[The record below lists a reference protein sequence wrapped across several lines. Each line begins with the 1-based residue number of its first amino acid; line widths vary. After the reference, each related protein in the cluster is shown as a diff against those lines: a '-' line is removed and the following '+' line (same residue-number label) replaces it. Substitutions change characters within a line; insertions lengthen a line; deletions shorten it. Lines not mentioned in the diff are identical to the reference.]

1 MQVGKAFE
9 NNKTYSELKLI
20 ASDPDDRYAFK
31 VTNYTALDGLLSKL
45 QQNIIQMEGEGS
57 VGQSPQHLAGG
68 QALCS
73 GPTPGPTSVWLS
85 GQLP

>member
-9 NNKTYSELKLI
+9 NNKTYNELKLI

-57 VGQSPQHLAGG
+57 AGQSPQHLAGG
-68 QALCS
+68 
-73 GPTPGPTSVWLS
+73 
-85 GQLP
+85 